1 MDIEKLQRIRDDILD
16 AEQYNMQAIY
26 NRQLDDAFN
35 SLYTFEDRE
44 RYKDKIKSSVEKLD
58 DYQLQEV
65 LEYYVKNYTKSSY
78 FSIKVDVDFPIYKIQ
93 KHVDENGKL
102 AYYEIDSSNT
112 ELSGFFRDGSYIF
125 RINLYGFE
133 RIDKDSP
140 AIRSINKNW
149 EKACTDLAVRVKE
162 YFNKT
167 ENQLFEN
174 EDEVVCNFLI
184 NPLIERLQA
193 FGCIYRDFNL
203 THEVNRGKCRY
214 ECTIIIKNPVYEGD

>member
-1 MDIEKLQRIRDDILD
+1 MDIKKLQRIKDDILD
-16 AEQYNMQAIY
+16 AEQYNTQAIY
-26 NRQLDDAFN
+26 DRQLDDAFN

-44 RYKDKIKSSVEKLD
+44 KYKNEIKAFVEKLD
-58 DYQLQEV
+58 DYQLQDL
-65 LEYYVKNYTKSSY
+65 LEYYVKNYTKSPY
-78 FSIKVDVDFPIYKIQ
+78 FSIKVDVGFPIYKVQ
-93 KHVDENGKL
+93 KHIDENGKL
-102 AYYEIDSSNT
+102 AYYKIEASNS
-112 ELSGFFRDGSYIF
+112 EFSGFFRDGPYIF

-140 AIRSINKNW
+140 AIRPINKNW

-184 NPLIERLQA
+184 KPLIERLQA
-193 FGCIYRDFNL
+193 FGCIYKNFDL
-203 THEVNRGKCRY
+203 SHEINRGKCWY